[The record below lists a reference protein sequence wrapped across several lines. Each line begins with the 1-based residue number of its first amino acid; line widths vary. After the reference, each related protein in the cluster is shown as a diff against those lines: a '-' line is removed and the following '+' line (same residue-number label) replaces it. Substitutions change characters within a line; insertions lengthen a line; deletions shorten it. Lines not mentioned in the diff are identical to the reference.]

1 MSKQKK
7 KKLQNK
13 KTVKYKRKGCAVFR
27 GATPPPP
34 PTCKVIIFSIIMF
47 RYQQFLS
54 EYSVLEHPFF
64 YQWNA
69 EYQQFLIFFIV
80 DDVPVVSSQSAA
92 AFTCE

>member
-1 MSKQKK
+1 
-7 KKLQNK
+7 
-13 KTVKYKRKGCAVFR
+13 
-27 GATPPPP
+27 
-34 PTCKVIIFSIIMF
+34 MF
-47 RYQQFLS
+47 RYVQFLS

-80 DDVPVVSSQSAA
+80 DDVPVMSGQSAA

>member
-13 KTVKYKRKGCAVFR
+13 KAVKYKRKGCAVFR

-34 PTCKVIIFSIIMF
+34 TCKVIIFSIIMF
-47 RYQQFLS
+47 RYRQFLS